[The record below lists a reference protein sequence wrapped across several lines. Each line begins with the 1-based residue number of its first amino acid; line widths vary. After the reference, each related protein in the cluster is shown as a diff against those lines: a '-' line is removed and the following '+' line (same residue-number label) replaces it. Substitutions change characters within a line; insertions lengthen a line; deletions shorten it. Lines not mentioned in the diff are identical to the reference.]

1 MKNWFRL
8 LFLPAAGTAIGLCLA
23 AGSMAAEPEPEM
35 ETVTASGLRAA
46 DFDTV
51 IDGRPVT
58 LHRLSNEA
66 GMEVCV
72 TDYGARI
79 VSIVVPDRDGT
90 PADVVCGFD
99 NAEDYR
105 RIRQNFGSTVG
116 RYIGRILGARFSID
130 GVEYRLQAGG
140 GGHCSHGGSP
150 GFADRVWE
158 PTACDGRTLT
168 LVYDSPDGENG
179 FPGRLRLQVRFTVR
193 DDNTLA
199 IDYEATTDKPTVL
212 NPSNHSFFNLSGDL
226 STTILNQR
234 MRIMSDSIAEYD
246 SHKCVTGRLLPV
258 EGTAFDFREFRR
270 TGERI
275 DDPDPQLCVTGG
287 YDHAWQ
293 IAGWDGTLRKA
304 AEITD
309 DATGRT
315 LTVLTTEPAVHVYT
329 ANGHN
334 GTIAGKRGTVYPKR
348 NSLCFETMHFA
359 DSPNKPQFPSTLL
372 RPGETFRSSTEFR
385 FGLQPE

>member
-1 MKNWFRL
+1 MKRWIRL
-8 LFLPAAGTAIGLCLA
+8 LFLPVAGTLAGVCLS
-23 AGSMAAEPEPEM
+23 AGRIAAEPGKE
-35 ETVTASGLRAA
+35 TASGLRAA

-51 IDGRPVT
+51 IDGRPVA
-58 LHRLSNEA
+58 LHRLANEA

-79 VSIVVPDRDGT
+79 VSIVVPDRSGT

-99 NAEDYR
+99 RAEDYR

-116 RYIGRILGARFSID
+116 RYIGRILGARFAID

-179 FPGRLRLQVRFTVR
+179 FPGRLRMQVRFSVE
-193 DDNTLA
+193 DDNTLSV
-199 IDYEATTDKPTVL
+199 DYEATTDKPTVL
-212 NPSNHSFFNLSGDL
+212 NPSNHSFFNLCGDL

-234 MRIMSDSIAEYD
+234 LRIMGDSIAEYD
-246 SHKCVTGRLLPV
+246 SRKCVTGRLLPV

-270 TGERI
+270 IGERI
-275 DDPDPQLCVTGG
+275 DDPDPQLAVTGG

-334 GTIAGKRGTVYPKR
+334 GKITGKHGVAYPKR

-372 RPGETFRSSTEFR
+372 RPGETFRSSTRFR
-385 FGLQPE
+385 FGVLPE